1 MSINVTWYEM
11 SVACILSRNEIF
23 NMAVDILVGVPC
35 WLERICTYLWMCS
48 NGSKIFIFDHNGK
61 YRSNFRQSIVMRN
74 NVVSEVGVAWT
85 GNNRSTL
92 FQNGAYC
99 SGYWKLKAKTWIQLT
114 DWDQQW
120 SIVHFQYSWCK
131 ISHIFRDRQPCKWTN
146 LPLEFDLVQRQVD
159 DFCRQ
164 QPNCLYQHQ
173 PFAYRTDTWPAQRR
187 DWILRK
193 YARISSAFSIWRSI
207 PIHRCTITPHCWFHW
222 PLCGRKI
229 EFNVEKREKK
239 KNFKWKITCLYSN
252 SQWTSKMPILRMPFY
267 APCGIA
273 CDMFSLHFWT
283 AETFSLHPLRF
294 SKRICNFQFQLF
306 HNDRTND
313 QYRVHLS
320 NRTELI
326 FADILTIV
334 NNVLSKRFLPIIH
347 SYPIENELEWIFASL
362 RRLKVPYILFATFL
376 HFVDIEEIL
385 HSESRTH
392 VENFSKCK
400 WINFFRFDLNV
411 NIMHRSVNGLQ
422 SIQPFD
428 FFQFKSGAS
437 QRI

>member
-1 MSINVTWYEM
+1 M
-11 SVACILSRNEIF
+11 
-23 NMAVDILVGVPC
+23 
-35 WLERICTYLWMCS
+35 
-48 NGSKIFIFDHNGK
+48 
-61 YRSNFRQSIVMRN
+61 
-74 NVVSEVGVAWT
+74 
-85 GNNRSTL
+85 
-92 FQNGAYC
+92 
-99 SGYWKLKAKTWIQLT
+99 LKK
-114 DWDQQW
+114 
-120 SIVHFQYSWCK
+120 
-131 ISHIFRDRQPCKWTN
+131 
-146 LPLEFDLVQRQVD
+146 
-159 DFCRQ
+159 
-164 QPNCLYQHQ
+164 
-173 PFAYRTDTWPAQRR
+173 
-187 DWILRK
+187 
-193 YARISSAFSIWRSI
+193 
-207 PIHRCTITPHCWFHW
+207 
-222 PLCGRKI
+222 
-229 EFNVEKREKK
+229 EKKK

-252 SQWTSKMPILRMPFY
+252 SQWTSEMPILRMPFY